1 MLCLYRVVQTRGGH
15 DAPPRTW
22 LVLGEKAGDNAQV
35 LAVASALG
43 WHCETRRIVMQER
56 WRLGKPRVAAS
67 LAHVDLDRSDALAP
81 PWPDLLITTGRR
93 LSSVALWVQEQ
104 SRHATRLVLLGRPRR
119 LAERF
124 DLIVASA
131 QYRVVDQPNVLRL
144 GLPLMRPDL
153 EAVAAAARAWA
164 PRLAAWPRPL
174 TALLVGGPTKPVRF
188 DPSVARDLATRAAA
202 LRDGGTLYTTTS
214 RRTPAAIADALAAA
228 LPSGE
233 PFFRWREG
241 ATDNPYLALLGT
253 ADRFVVTSDSIT
265 MLVEVARLGRPLA
278 IYSLPPRGGAWW
290 RRIASRRDLDAVPA
304 LLIERGLAVRLG
316 EPLRAVAEGVPD
328 ELDRVAARVRALFP
342 AQTTI

>member
-1 MLCLYRVVQTRGGH
+1 
-15 DAPPRTW
+15 
-22 LVLGEKAGDNAQV
+22 
-35 LAVASALG
+35 
-43 WHCETRRIVMQER
+43 
-56 WRLGKPRVAAS
+56 
-67 LAHVDLDRSDALAP
+67 
-81 PWPDLLITTGRR
+81 
-93 LSSVALWVQEQ
+93 
-104 SRHATRLVLLGRPRR
+104 
-119 LAERF
+119 
-124 DLIVASA
+124 
-131 QYRVVDQPNVLRL
+131 
-144 GLPLMRPDL
+144 
-153 EAVAAAARAWA
+153 
-164 PRLAAWPRPL
+164 
-174 TALLVGGPTKPVRF
+174 LLVGGPTKPVRF
-188 DPSVARDLATRAAA
+188 DASVARDLATRAAA

-290 RRIASRRDLDAVPA
+290 RRIASRRDLEAVPA

-316 EPLRAVAEGVPD
+316 EPLRAVAKGVPD

-342 AQTTI
+342 AHATG